1 MIKAI
6 IFDVGGVLLR
16 THDWAGRHKWD
27 ERLGLPHGRVEHSFF
42 NSDLGLEAQHGRVTT
57 DQHWHNVAQ
66 RLGIPSEQ
74 LPQLRADFWAG
85 DQLDWSLIQLI
96 QQLKESHN
104 YQMAIISNA
113 PDDLRHVLTHEFK
126 VAEVFDLIVVSAE
139 EGIMKPDP
147 AIYER
152 TLARLASRADEAV
165 FIDDSP
171 TNIAGAQAVGL
182 KTILYRKG
190 MDVAAELAQW
200 GVSISPNQ

>member
-1 MIKAI
+1 MLKAI

-16 THDWAGRHKWD
+16 THDWAGRHQWD
-27 ERLGLPHGRVEHSFF
+27 EQLGLPHGRVEHTFF

-66 RLGIPSEQ
+66 RLGVSLEQ

-85 DQLDWSLIQLI
+85 DQLDLAMIQLI
-96 QQLKESHN
+96 QHLKEAEG
-104 YQMAIISNA
+104 YQTAIISNA
-113 PDDLRHVLTHEFK
+113 PDDLRHVLTHEFQ
-126 VAEVFDLIVVSAE
+126 VAATFDLIVVSAE

-152 TLARLASRADEAV
+152 TLARLGRQADEAI

-171 TNIAGAQAVGL
+171 TNIAGAQAVGM
-182 KTILYRKG
+182 KTILYRRD
-190 MDVAAELAQW
+190 MDVAAELTQW
-200 GVSISPNQ
+200 G